1 MARRTE
7 PGANDR
13 IRLQLP
19 AEAAYGR
26 LARIAATTLAR
37 RLGFGF
43 RAIEDLG
50 LALDETL
57 ILLLSDPRT
66 GPEAAVEVVLDVD
79 GDDLAV
85 DVSLLGGTPAAAA
98 GDAGAHG
105 GGDGL
110 GDEALGRFRFLV
122 GETVAEWAVD
132 VEAPTVHLLAR
143 R

>member
-1 MARRTE
+1 MAGPIEDHRR
-7 PGANDR
+7 DR

-57 ILLLSDPRT
+57 IFLLSAT
-66 GPEAAVEVVLDVD
+66 GSEPADRLEVLLDVH
-79 GDDLAV
+79 GDALAV
-85 DVSLLGGTPAAAA
+85 DVVRLETP
-98 GDAGAHG
+98 GAGATAAPG
-105 GGDGL
+105 PDAAPTFPER
-110 GDEALGRFRFLV
+110 DVARFRSLV
-122 GETVAEWAVD
+122 DDVVAEWHLDAARPGVR
-132 VEAPTVHLLAR
+132 LLAR

>member
-1 MARRTE
+1 MAVLGDDRR
-7 PGANDR
+7 DQ
-13 IRLQLP
+13 IRLRLP

-57 ILLLSDPRT
+57 IFLLSGDTGGDDDCLEVLLDVEGDALAVAVTILT
-66 GPEAAVEVVLDVD
+66 GPGDVRGSISSRD
-79 GDDLAV
+79 RSRFAEL
-85 DVSLLGGTPAAAA
+85 VS
-98 GDAGAHG
+98 
-105 GGDGL
+105 
-110 GDEALGRFRFLV
+110 
-122 GETVAEWAVD
+122 ETVADWKVD
-132 VEAPTVHLLAR
+132 DDEATVHLVAR